1 MTISLVRGNV
11 SRLVKSMKSKKAEAL
26 ELEAELLKLND
37 LVRARRAQ
45 LARLEDCPNKDCECR
60 AVWRETVEKN
70 LSRQVGK
77 VRAGVRTKARRTK
90 SRKKTEGR

>member
-1 MTISLVRGNV
+1 
-11 SRLVKSMKSKKAEAL
+11 MKSKKAEAL
-26 ELEAELLKLND
+26 QLEAELLKLND

-70 LSRQVGK
+70 LARQVGK
-77 VRAGVRTKARRTK
+77 VRTGVRQKTGASE
-90 SRKKTEGR
+90 SRKKTGRR